1 MKYILLGKSGYI
13 GQAICSE
20 LDSRDIPY
28 IGLSREQVNYT
39 NYIQFKNYLHLNC
52 NGGDSI
58 KTSMILNCAGYI
70 GKPNVDAC
78 EDNIESTIKGNVML
92 PLMLNNISIDRGI
105 PLVHISS
112 GCIYTGYDKH
122 FTENDA
128 SNFDFQNGSVYSG
141 SKAAAERLIREQT
154 DNHYIFR
161 LRIPFDRHPSPRN
174 YITKMLTYNKLLN
187 ATNSMSHRG
196 DFAKSVIDL
205 LEMRAPCGTYNI
217 TNPGSIDTKTVV
229 SMMRSHLEL
238 DHDIKF
244 YEDMSSFMK
253 DVKAPRS
260 NCVLSTKKV
269 QDYIDIRNVNEAM
282 ETTIRQYGTYK

>member
-1 MKYILLGKSGYI
+1 
-13 GQAICSE
+13 
-20 LDSRDIPY
+20 
-28 IGLSREQVNYT
+28 
-39 NYIQFKNYLHLNC
+39 
-52 NGGDSI
+52 
-58 KTSMILNCAGYI
+58 
-70 GKPNVDAC
+70 
-78 EDNIESTIKGNVML
+78 
-92 PLMLNNISIDRGI
+92 
-105 PLVHISS
+105 
-112 GCIYTGYDKH
+112 
-122 FTENDA
+122 
-128 SNFDFQNGSVYSG
+128 
-141 SKAAAERLIREQT
+141 
-154 DNHYIFR
+154 
-161 LRIPFDRHPSPRN
+161 
-174 YITKMLTYNKLLN
+174 MLTYNKLLN